1 MGRGDTVPPVHV
13 VSVVSLKGGV
23 GKSTVALTIATTLHR
38 AGHRVLVVDADS
50 GQGSC
55 VEWARIGA
63 EAGHEGPPVIAL
75 EGARLRR
82 DLARL
87 AAGHE
92 LVVVDGP
99 PRLDAD
105 ARAALLVA
113 DLALVPVTPGAFD
126 VLSLRRTLALLEAA
140 TEARPRLRG
149 ALVVNRHDA
158 RQTLSSAMR
167 ASIAGLGVPILAA
180 ALSARVAFGEA
191 NAAGLGVV
199 DYAPGSPAALE
210 AEALVREVVERLG
223 RKGRR

>member
-1 MGRGDTVPPVHV
+1 MPV
-13 VSVVSLKGGV
+13 VSVVALKGGV
-23 GKSTVALTIATTLHR
+23 GKSTIALTIATTLHR

-63 EAGHEGPPVIAL
+63 EAGHDAPPVIAL

-82 DLARL
+82 DLPRL
-87 AAGHE
+87 ASDHE

-105 ARAALLVA
+105 SRAALLVA
-113 DLALVPVTPGAFD
+113 DLALVPVMPGAFD

-140 TEARPRLRG
+140 TEAKPALGG

-158 RQTLSSAMR
+158 RQTLSTATR
-167 ASIAGLGVPILAA
+167 QAIAGLGVPVLASS
-180 ALSARVAFGEA
+180 LSARVAFGEA

-210 AEALVREVVERLG
+210 AEALVREVVGRLG
-223 RKGRR
+223 KGRR